1 MALEI
6 LLPPLGES
14 ISEATIVRWLK
25 EPGDAVARDED
36 FAVVATDKV
45 ETVLPSPSAGVLLQ
59 RLFDVGETAAVGSI
73 LAVVGEAGEEWTA
86 PASSKGTEPSAAA
99 VSLRKAKREP
109 GAATSRS
116 RSGGRS
122 PAAAPS
128 PAHAGSRPGNAAY
141 RATLDP
147 KLFVSPVVRRLAREH
162 DVDLGLL
169 AGTGRGGRISRRDIE
184 SFIEDGGAGTGF
196 VAPSEGYTVGIRMP
210 FGGFARRLAIP
221 FDPDT
226 AERFR
231 PQAGEGDSVEE
242 LTGIGRAVANHMAYT
257 WWRAPHV
264 STLVEIDM
272 SAVSEARKERRFSY
286 TVYIAHALARVLPSH
301 LSFNSSL
308 TDDFQRIIHRGV
320 NLGIAVAKPDGGLV
334 VPVLRDV
341 GSMSIEEL
349 DAALKEKV
357 DRARAGSLRPEDL
370 RGGTFTITNV
380 GSNGN
385 LASMPLIN
393 QPQVAI
399 IAVGAIK
406 KRVIV
411 VSDELD
417 NDQMVIRPMMYMT
430 LTYDHRANDGA
441 GSGRFLKQLRRRIE
455 LTPGQD

>member
-6 LLPPLGES
+6 HLPPLGES

-25 EPGDAVARDED
+25 EPGDTILRDEE
-36 FAVVATDKV
+36 FAVVSTDKV
-45 ETVLPSPSAGVLLQ
+45 ETALPSPSAGVLLH
-59 RLFDVGETAAVGSI
+59 RLFEVGETPAVGALI
-73 LAVVGEAGEEWTA
+73 AVVGRAGEEWTPPPA
-86 PASSKGTEPSAAA
+86 PVESAASRPSARPPSRAA
-99 VSLRKAKREP
+99 
-109 GAATSRS
+109 RS
-116 RSGGRS
+116 R
-122 PAAAPS
+122 PAPS
-128 PAHAGSRPGNAAY
+128 VSASTQRSARAQSRAGTAVAQPGNSAF

-162 DVDLGLL
+162 DVDLGLI

-184 SFIEDGGAGTGF
+184 GFISGGGGGTGF
-196 VAPSEGYTVGIRMP
+196 VSPTGGYTVGIRMP

-226 AERFR
+226 ADRFAA
-231 PQAGEGDSVEE
+231 QLGEGDRVEE
-242 LTGIGRAVANHMAYT
+242 LSGMGRAMANHMAYT

-272 SAVSEARKERRFSY
+272 SAVSKARRERRFSY
-286 TVYIAHALARVLPSH
+286 TVYIAHALARVLPKH
-301 LSFNSSL
+301 PSFNSSL
-308 TDDFQRIIHRGV
+308 TDDLQRIVHGTI
-320 NLGIAVAKPDGGLV
+320 NLGIAVAKSDGGLV
-334 VPVLRDV
+334 VPVLRDAAN
-341 GSMSIEEL
+341 MSLAEM
-349 DAALKEKV
+349 DAALRLQV
-357 DRARAGSLRPEDL
+357 DRARGGTLRSEDL

-406 KRVIV
+406 KRVMV
-411 VSDELD
+411 VADEAG
-417 NDQMVIRPMMYMT
+417 NDQMVIRPMMYLT

-441 GSGRFLKQLRRRIE
+441 GSGRFLKELRKRIE
-455 LTPGQD
+455 LLPGQE

>member
-6 LLPPLGES
+6 RLPPLGES

-25 EPGDAVARDED
+25 EPGDRIARDED
-36 FAVVATDKV
+36 FAVVSTDKV
-45 ETVLPSPSAGVLLQ
+45 ETVLPSPSAGVLLH
-59 RLFDVGETAAVGSI
+59 RLFEVGETPSVGALI
-73 LAVVGEAGEEWTA
+73 AVVGDAGEKWTPPPAAVKPAA
-86 PASSKGTEPSAAA
+86 PAPSA
-99 VSLRKAKREP
+99 LRSARRGASSQAP
-109 GAATSRS
+109 DAGQRRGRPRTGSGGAAQ
-116 RSGGRS
+116 
-122 PAAAPS
+122 
-128 PAHAGSRPGNAAY
+128 PGNSAF

-162 DVDLGLL
+162 DVDLGLI

-184 SFIEDGGAGTGF
+184 GFISGGGGGTGF
-196 VAPSEGYTVGIRMP
+196 VAPEGGYTVGIRMP

-221 FDPDT
+221 FDPET
-226 AERFR
+226 ADRFAA
-231 PQAGEGDSVEE
+231 QLGDGDRIEE
-242 LTGIGRAVANHMAYT
+242 LSGMGRAMANHMAYT

-272 SAVSEARKERRFSY
+272 SAVTKARRERRFSY
-286 TVYIAHALARVLPSH
+286 TVYIAHALARVLPKH
-301 LSFNSSL
+301 PGFNSSL
-308 TDDFQRIIHRGV
+308 TDDFQRIVHGGI

-341 GSMSIEEL
+341 GNMSL
-349 DAALKEKV
+349 ADVDSALRLQVE
-357 DRARAGSLRPEDL
+357 RARAGTLRSEDL

-399 IAVGAIK
+399 IAIGAIK
-406 KRVIV
+406 KRVV
-411 VSDELD
+411 VVPDAAGNDE
-417 NDQMVIRPMMYMT
+417 MVIRPMMYLT

-441 GSGRFLKQLRRRIE
+441 GSGRFLKELRKRIE
-455 LTPGQD
+455 LMPGQE